1 MAAELQ
7 VSGGGCKDSDVSD
20 AAQTDEQDQQKQL
33 DVAFQNEAISENS
46 RRLWLILSA
55 LMLTMLLAALDQTIV
70 STALPTITSE
80 LGGLDELSWVV
91 TAYLLASTAS
101 TPIWGKLS
109 DLYGRKLMLQSAV
122 VVFVIG
128 SMLAGASQNM
138 WELIATRALQGLGA
152 GGLMVLVLSVIADI
166 VPPRERGKYSGLF
179 GAVFGVASVIGP
191 LLGGLFTQHLSWR
204 WVFYINVPI
213 GIAAFVVLG
222 AVLHLPVHKRKHKID
237 WLGACLLVAGVVLLL
252 LVTVWGGQRY
262 DWGSAQIV
270 GLTIAGVVVLVLFVL
285 QELRHPEPMIPMNM
299 FRLPVMRVS
308 SAIGF
313 VVGFSLFGAIVYL
326 SIYMQV
332 VRGETPTAAGLQLL
346 PLMVGLL
353 FTSILSGRLITRTG
367 KYKIFPIIGT
377 GLATIGLLMLAQ
389 VNQDTSLWYLSA
401 AMLILGA
408 GLGNVMQVLI
418 IAVQNNVDP
427 RQLGA
432 ATSTSTFFRSIGG
445 SFGTAVFGAVWTA
458 QLAAQLA
465 LELPGVP
472 LTGANGGELTSSIGN
487 ITALP
492 ADLQE
497 HVLTAMSHAIDNTFL
512 FAVPFMAFAFLLS
525 FFLKEVPLRKR
536 QDSAES
542 LADDAAVPL
551 PTLE

>member
-1 MAAELQ
+1 M
-7 VSGGGCKDSDVSD
+7 SD
-20 AAQTDEQDQQKQL
+20 AEQSEQVEYV
-33 DVAFQNEAISENS
+33 DVTLQNEAISENS
-46 RRLWLILSA
+46 RRLWWILSA

-109 DLYGRKLMLQSAV
+109 DLYGRKLMLQSSV

-128 SMLAGASQNM
+128 SMLAGLSQNM

-152 GGLMVLVLSVIADI
+152 GGLMVLVLAVIADI

-191 LLGGLFTQHLSWR
+191 LLGGLFTEHLSWR

-213 GIAAFVVLG
+213 GVAAFLVLG

-237 WLGACLLVAGVVLLL
+237 WLGACLLVLGVVLLL

-262 DWGSAQIV
+262 DWGSPQIV
-270 GLTIAGVVVLVLFVL
+270 GLAVGGTLVLVLFVL

-332 VRGETPTAAGLQLL
+332 VRGASPTAAGLQLL

-377 GLATIGLLMLAQ
+377 GLATIGLLMLSRVDQ
-389 VNQDTSLWYLSA
+389 FTSLWYLSA

-418 IAVQNNVDP
+418 IAVQNNVEQ

-472 LTGANGGELTSSIGN
+472 LVGANGGELTSSISN

-492 ADLQE
+492 PDAQD

-512 FAVPFMAFAFLLS
+512 FAVPFMAFAFVLS

-536 QDSAES
+536 QDVTDS
-542 LADDAAVPL
+542 LTDDAAVPM
-551 PTLE
+551 E

>member
-1 MAAELQ
+1 MLWAQRKCE
-7 VSGGGCKDSDVSD
+7 DFDVSESQ
-20 AAQTDEQDQQKQL
+20 AQNPPDLTS
-33 DVAFQNEAISENS
+33 QNEAISENS

-70 STALPTITSE
+70 STALPTITSD

-109 DLYGRKLMLQSAV
+109 DLYGRKLILQTSV
-122 VVFVIG
+122 VIFVVG
-128 SMLAGASQNM
+128 SMMAGLSQNM
-138 WELIATRALQGLGA
+138 WELIATRAIQGLGA
-152 GGLMVLVLSVIADI
+152 GGLMVMVLAVIADI
-166 VPPRERGKYSGLF
+166 VPPRERGRYSGLF

-213 GIAAFVVLG
+213 GITAFVVLG
-222 AVLHLPVHKRKHKID
+222 SVLHLPVHRRKQAID
-237 WLGACLLVAGVVLLL
+237 WLGACLLVFGVVLLL

-262 DWGSAQIV
+262 DWGSPQII
-270 GLTIAGVVVLVLFVL
+270 GLCVAGVIALVLFVL
-285 QELRHPEPMIPMNM
+285 QEMRHPEPLIPMNM

-308 SAIGF
+308 SIIGF
-313 VVGFSLFGAIVYL
+313 VVGFALFGAIVYL

-332 VRGETPTAAGLQLL
+332 VRGATPTAAGLQLL

-353 FTSILSGRLITRTG
+353 FTSVLSGRLITRTG
-367 KYKIFPIIGT
+367 KYKIYPIIGT
-377 GLATIGLLMLAQ
+377 GLSTIGLLMLAQ
-389 VNQDTSLWYLSA
+389 VDQTTSLWFLSL

-418 IAVQNNVDP
+418 IAVQNNVDQ

-465 LELPGVP
+465 AELPGVP
-472 LTGANGGELTSSIGN
+472 LQAGDGSKVTSSLGN
-487 ITALP
+487 IDALP
-492 ADLQE
+492 PGIQE
-497 HVLTAMSHAIDNTFL
+497 HVLTAMSNAIDNTFL
-512 FAVPFMAFAFLLS
+512 FAVPFMAFAFVMS

-536 QDSAES
+536 QDVAHD
-542 LADDAAVPL
+542 LADEAAVPMGT
-551 PTLE
+551 PIE